1 MRSVIVMCSHYRFA
15 AHGASETRS
24 TAVDKA
30 AKSFQRSGP
39 MSRTMSHTMSRTI
52 HFAVLMSLLLALA
65 PALADDRVS
74 PRGAPW
80 WRELAQCGGLAL
92 ALRDR
97 AVDQKQPPERIAGL
111 TRAMQAYLDAGAV
124 QLRHD
129 RGIEPSPAKR
139 SVYQSAGKA
148 WEAFKGSPAPLSEL
162 VGKLTA
168 CAAQLEDYRKL
179 Q

>member
-1 MRSVIVMCSHYRFA
+1 
-15 AHGASETRS
+15 
-24 TAVDKA
+24 
-30 AKSFQRSGP
+30 
-39 MSRTMSHTMSRTI
+39 MSRTI
-52 HFAVLMSLLLALA
+52 HLAVLVLLFM
-65 PALADDRVS
+65 PVVTALADDRLS

-97 AVDQKQPPERIAGL
+97 AVDQKDPPERVADL
-111 TRAMQAYLDAGAV
+111 TRAMQAFLDAGAR

-139 SVYQSAGKA
+139 SVYRSAGKA
-148 WEAFKGSPAPLSEL
+148 WEEFKGSPASSSEL
-162 VGKLTA
+162 EGKLAA
-168 CAAQLEDYRKL
+168 CSARLEDYRKEGNR